1 MKKIISQTRG
11 RPRKKKIIHGQPC
24 SDHFSPEG
32 RPGELE
38 EVVLNIEEYEAIR
51 LHDLLCKPQKKAAQ
65 LMGIS
70 QQSFSRIVRQ
80 ARQKIADAIVN
91 AKVIRIEGGDFINKR
106 TMDVAKKL
114 QRKQKKS

>member
-1 MKKIISQTRG
+1 MKKPTLQTRG

-24 SDHFSPEG
+24 SDHFSPKG

-51 LHDLLCKPQKKAAQ
+51 LQDLLCESQKKAAQ

-80 ARQKIADAIVN
+80 ARKKIADAIVN
-91 AKVIRIEGGDFINKR
+91 AKIIRIEGGDFVNKR

-114 QRKQKKS
+114 RRKES